1 MKLYIDPG
9 TGSMLFT
16 ILIGVIG
23 ASIYSLRM
31 LFIKLRF
38 KLSGGKAEAN
48 FQKIP
53 LAIYSDDKRYWS
65 IFEPV
70 CKELSKHKFSVFV
83 GVNTLFNGLL
93 NNEAFRK
100 LDFSGLKVSVG
111 GGMAVQKAVAEKW
124 ESVTGCPLAEGYG
137 LTETSPVVSCN
148 PIDGTE
154 RIGTIGLPM
163 PNTSVKV
170 IDEEGS
176 DLPVG
181 EKGELCIK
189 GPQVMKG
196 YWNRPEE
203 TEKVLVG
210 EWFKTGDIAI
220 IDQDGFIK
228 IVDRK
233 KEMILV
239 SGFNVYPNEV
249 ENVIGSHEKVLEVGV
264 IGMPDPNS
272 TERVVAY
279 VVRKEKSVTS
289 SEIIAFAKKELTN
302 YKVPKEVY
310 FVDELP
316 KSNVG
321 KILRRIVKENHI
333 KSRPETAHG

>member
-1 MKLYIDPG
+1 MPA
-9 TGSMLFT
+9 F
-16 ILIGVIG
+16 
-23 ASIYSLRM
+23 
-31 LFIKLRF
+31 
-38 KLSGGKAEAN
+38 
-48 FQKIP
+48 
-53 LAIYSDDKRYWS
+53 
-65 IFEPV
+65 
-70 CKELSKHKFSVFV
+70 CKEMSKHRFTVFL

-93 NNEAFRK
+93 NNEAFQK

-111 GGMAVQKAVAEKW
+111 GGMAVQKAVAERW
-124 ESVTGCPLAEGYG
+124 ERVTGCPLAEGYG

-148 PIDGTE
+148 PIDGTH
-154 RIGTIGLPM
+154 RLGTIGLPV
-163 PNTSVKV
+163 PNTEVKV
-170 IDEEGS
+170 VDDEGN
-176 DLPVG
+176 DLPEG
-181 EKGELCIK
+181 EKGELCVR
-189 GPQVMKG
+189 GPQVMKR

-203 TEKVLVG
+203 TQNVFLED
-210 EWFKTGDIAI
+210 WFKTGDIAI
-220 IDQDGFIK
+220 IDQDGFVK

-249 ENVIGSHEKVLEVGV
+249 ENVIGSHGKVLEVGV

-279 VVRKEKSVTS
+279 VVPKDKSVTS
-289 SEIIAFAKKELTN
+289 AEIIAHAKQQLTN

-321 KILRRIVKENHI
+321 KILRRIVKENHL
-333 KSRPETAHG
+333 KTLKASA